1 MNVAFPCFFDSIW
14 VGGVAAEGGN
24 EASESLFQN
33 GYLCCSKRSRLKSD
47 NDFLFNLLLL
57 LFFQYKE
64 GGAR

>member
-1 MNVAFPCFFDSIW
+1 M
-14 VGGVAAEGGN
+14 AAEGGN

-57 LFFQYKE
+57 LFFFNTRKV
-64 GGAR
+64 ARGSANNTEK